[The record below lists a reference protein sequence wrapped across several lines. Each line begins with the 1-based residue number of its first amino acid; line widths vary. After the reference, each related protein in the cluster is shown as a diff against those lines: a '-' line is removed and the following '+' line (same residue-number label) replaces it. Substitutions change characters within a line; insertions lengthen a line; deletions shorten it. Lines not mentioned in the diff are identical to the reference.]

1 MLHTNSSYPSS
12 YTPEVRDATAELYK
26 GVSKIIPEVE
36 WPFHAPLI
44 HEILKLKKERNVAI
58 LAHNYQTPEIF
69 HCVADVVGDS
79 LKLAYASR
87 EIEAQT
93 IVLAGVHFMAESAK
107 LISPEKKILIPD
119 MRAGCS
125 LAESITAAD
134 IRLLKQKY
142 PGVPVVTYVNT
153 SAEVKSETDVC
164 VTSGNALH
172 IVESLNVPKIIFLPD
187 EFLAK
192 NIAKQTNVEVI
203 YWHGKCEV
211 HERFTPEEILEY
223 KKQHKDLVVIAHPE
237 CSPEVV
243 DVCDFT
249 GSTANMSNYVKEKQP
264 QKVLMVTECSMSD
277 NVSIENQNVEF
288 IRPCNLCGHMKRVTL
303 KKIYDSIL
311 YNQHEVTVDPEYADK
326 ARLSIERMLEIGRK

>member
-1 MLHTNSSYPSS
+1 
-12 YTPEVRDATAELYK
+12 
-26 GVSKIIPEVE
+26 
-36 WPFHAPLI
+36 
-44 HEILKLKKERNVAI
+44 
-58 LAHNYQTPEIF
+58 
-69 HCVADVVGDS
+69 
-79 LKLAYASR
+79 
-87 EIEAQT
+87 
-93 IVLAGVHFMAESAK
+93 MAESAK

-172 IVESLNVPKIIFLPD
+172 IVESLNVPRIIFLPD
-187 EFLAK
+187 EYLAK

-211 HERFTPEEILEY
+211 HERFTPEEILSY
-223 KKQHKDLVVIAHPE
+223 KEQHEGLVVIAHPE

-249 GSTANMSNYVKEKQP
+249 GSTANMSDYVKEKQP

-277 NVSIENQNVEF
+277 NVSVANKNVEF

-303 KKIYDSIL
+303 KKIYDSII
-311 YNQHEVTVDPEYADK
+311 YNQHEVTVDPQYADK
-326 ARLSIERMLEIGRK
+326 ARLSIERMLEIGRS